1 MVKIDE
7 VPPSVADVNT
17 GGVGGLLTS
26 AVFDPEPF
34 SEFIINSGKEE
45 MITFFLRSNI
55 FFLSNTDLKPLLKF
69 SVSLS
74 ERTCAFVKEVLGK
87 RIFNVV
93 SLYQLFRSMERQF
106 SRMMSDMVFFI

>member
-45 MITFFLRSNI
+45 MIIFFLRSIIFSTPNI
-55 FFLSNTDLKPLLKF
+55 DLKPLLKF
-69 SVSLS
+69 SFSLS
-74 ERTCAFVKEVLGK
+74 EITCAFVKEVLGK

-93 SLYQLFRSMERQF
+93 SLCQLFMSMERQF
-106 SRMMSDMVFFI
+106 SRTMLEMAFFI

>member
-17 GGVGGLLTS
+17 GGVGGLVTS

-34 SEFIINSGKEE
+34 SEFIINPGKEE
-45 MITFFLRSNI
+45 MITFFLKSNI
-55 FFLSNTDLKPLLKF
+55 FVLPNADLKPLLKF
-69 SVSLS
+69 SFSLS
-74 ERTCAFVKEVLGK
+74 EITCALVKEVLGK

-93 SLYQLFRSMERQF
+93 SLYQLLISMERQF
-106 SRMMSDMVFFI
+106 PRTMVETAFFI